1 MNHLTIGKSPA
12 ACRRMNP
19 GSPLP
24 LRVLCLAWW
33 VGSIISN
40 FPCLA
45 FAQSTCEGI
54 HLEIPNLR
62 NNAGG
67 VACALFSGPEGYPKK
82 FMRYADKIVIAK
94 VKGREAHCD
103 FVGVEPG
110 TYAIAVIHDENLNG
124 ELDTNFFGV
133 PKEGY
138 GFSGGAEV
146 SMLSAPSFS
155 EAEFSYDGEVLN
167 LLISLNY

>member
-1 MNHLTIGKSPA
+1 MNDLTIGRTPA
-12 ACRRMNP
+12 ACRGKKP
-19 GSPLP
+19 GCPLP
-24 LRVLCLAWW
+24 FRFLSLAWW
-33 VGSIISN
+33 LGSIMVN
-40 FPCLA
+40 FPGLA

-54 HLEIPNLR
+54 HLEIPNIR

-67 VACALFSGPEGYPKK
+67 IACALFSGPEGYPKK
-82 FMRYADKIVIAK
+82 FMRHADKIVIAK

-103 FVGVEPG
+103 FVGAEPG

-124 ELDTNFFGV
+124 ELDTNIFGV

-146 SMLSAPSFS
+146 SMFSAPSFS
-155 EAEFSYDGEVLN
+155 EAEFSYDGQVLN